1 MKIIGVD
8 LDNTMFTFR
17 SLMYGLM
24 NKFQPIKSS
33 TGNFAEF
40 SGGNHKKANFLLK
53 KLHKVFNPAKYH
65 TYPRAIET
73 INFLRSIGF
82 KVYFISSRPNISPII
97 NVTFE
102 WLDKNDIKYDK
113 VVLGCRNKAI
123 YAKEKNVD
131 LMIDDYFATCQQLDK
146 VGIRSILFKGSLKD
160 DEGQYKLL
168 KYPNIALATSWLSIA
183 QNVDHIF
190 EDEFEDVDFISREEI
205 KRVFKSGAYSNQFDG
220 GGQEQ
225 LSFDELIPIEHK
237 I

>member
-8 LDNTMFTFR
+8 LDNTMFTVR

-24 NKFQPIKSS
+24 NKFQSIKSS
-33 TGNFAEF
+33 TGNFVEF
-40 SGGNHKKANFLLK
+40 SGKNHKKSNFLLK

-65 TYPRAIET
+65 TYPRAIEA
-73 INFLRSIGF
+73 INYLRSIGF
-82 KVYFISSRPNISPII
+82 KVYFISSRPNISPIV
-97 NVTFE
+97 NVTLE
-102 WLDKNDIKYDK
+102 WLDNNNVRYDK
-113 VVLGCRNKAI
+113 VVLGCKNKAI
-123 YAKEKNVD
+123 YAKENDVD

-190 EDEFEDVDFISREEI
+190 EDEFEDVDSITLEEI
-205 KRVFKSGAYSNQFDG
+205 KKVFKSGAYANLDEG

>member
-8 LDNTMFTFR
+8 LDNTMFTVR
-17 SLMYGLM
+17 SLMYGFM
-24 NKFQPIKSS
+24 NKFQSIKSS
-33 TGNFAEF
+33 TGNFVEF
-40 SGGNHKKANFLLK
+40 SGKNHKKSNFLLK

-65 TYPRAIET
+65 TYPRAIEA
-73 INFLRSIGF
+73 INYLRSIGF
-82 KVYFISSRPNISPII
+82 KVYFISSRPNISPIV
-97 NVTFE
+97 NVTLE
-102 WLDKNDIKYDK
+102 WLDNNNVRYDK
-113 VVLGCRNKAI
+113 VVLGCKNKAI
-123 YAKEKNVD
+123 YAKENDVD

-190 EDEFEDVDFISREEI
+190 EDEFEDVDSITLEEI
-205 KRVFKSGAYSNQFDG
+205 KKVFKSGAYANLDEG

>member
-8 LDNTMFTFR
+8 LDNTMFTVR

-24 NKFQPIKSS
+24 NKFQSIKSS
-33 TGNFAEF
+33 TGNFVEF
-40 SGGNHKKANFLLK
+40 SGKNHKKSNFLLK

-65 TYPRAIET
+65 TYPRAIEA
-73 INFLRSIGF
+73 INYLRSIGF
-82 KVYFISSRPNISPII
+82 KVYFISSRPNISPIV
-97 NVTFE
+97 NVTLE
-102 WLDKNDIKYDK
+102 WLDNNNVRYDK
-113 VVLGCRNKAI
+113 VVLGCKNKAI
-123 YAKEKNVD
+123 YAKENDVD

-190 EDEFEDVDFISREEI
+190 EDEFEDVDSITLEEI
-205 KRVFKSGAYSNQFDG
+205 KKVFKSGAYANLDEG

-225 LSFDELIPIEHK
+225 PSFGELLPLER
-237 I
+237 